1 MVQELLFDHLEDEL
15 ELSLG
20 VLLRLDPT
28 LHILSRLLQFLQARL
43 HRIETV
49 MLCDEFTSHHSFAIG
64 AFDADHLACLLVLH
78 DVAARTLDLAV
89 GCRIAS
95 HSLNFTAVT
104 SVVLEHLLLEEF
116 FVAELA
122 LEK

>member
-28 LHILSRLLQFLQARL
+28 LHILSRLLQFLQAGL

-49 MLCDEFTSHHSFAIG
+49 MLCDEFASHHSFAIG

-78 DVAARTLDLAV
+78 DVAARTFDLAV

-95 HSLNFTAVT
+95 HSLYFTAVAC
-104 SVVLEHLLLEEF
+104 VVLEHLLLEEL